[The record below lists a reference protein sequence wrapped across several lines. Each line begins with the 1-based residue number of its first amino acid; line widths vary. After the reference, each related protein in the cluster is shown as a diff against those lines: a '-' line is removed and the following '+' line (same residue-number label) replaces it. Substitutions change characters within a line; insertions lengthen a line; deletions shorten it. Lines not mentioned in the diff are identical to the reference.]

1 MRVATAVTDSVTR
14 RLPKFVSPKQHAIAD
29 CLFAGTF
36 LLAGALYWRRN
47 RRASI
52 SALACGGAEL
62 ANILLTNYP
71 GERGKALG
79 FPLHGR
85 IDFGV
90 AAMSALMPEFMSF
103 NHDPRKKF
111 FLRQSVLITAITNL
125 TNFGSARAGRR
136 YGFKQRGRAV
146 TAA

>member
-1 MRVATAVTDSVTR
+1 MRMSTAVTDSITR

-29 CLFAGTF
+29 CIFAGTF
-36 LLAGALYWRRN
+36 LLTGALHWRRN

-52 SALACGGAEL
+52 GALACGGAEL

-71 GERGKALG
+71 GERGKALA

-85 IDFGV
+85 IDFGI

-103 NHDPRKKF
+103 NQDAKKKF
-111 FLRQSVLITAITNL
+111 FLRQSVLITALTNL
-125 TNFGSARAGRR
+125 TNFGSARERR
-136 YGFKQRGRAV
+136 YGINRRPRTV